1 MYSIHYTLRQNTN
14 VKRNFLQTNYT
25 VQKCLFFLRAPTYH
39 SFTFNLWFLCELKHK
54 VCLSKSVCEIFYFQ
68 FRLIFMKVY
77 FFIQQNVRI
86 LSLTS
91 KLHNSF
97 QKENNGKARHNF
109 APTTLIF
116 KLQQEVLKFNGICV
130 NWSSRKTDMV
140 TNFLN
145 FENRNFENASFSQ

>member
-1 MYSIHYTLRQNTN
+1 MYSIHYTLRQMLKEIPFRQIIRYKNA
-14 VKRNFLQTNYT
+14 F
-25 VQKCLFFLRAPTYH
+25 FFLRAPTYH
-39 SFTFNLWFLCELKHK
+39 SFTFNLWFLFELKHK
-54 VCLSKSVCEIFYFQ
+54 VCLSKSVCGIFYFQ

-77 FFIQQNVRI
+77 FFIQQNVWI

-97 QKENNGKARHNF
+97 QKENNRKAIHIF
-109 APTTLIF
+109 APRTLIF

-130 NWSSRKTDMV
+130 NWSSRKTDLV

-145 FENRNFENASFSQ
+145 FENRNFDNASFSQ